1 MRILVV
7 EDEKDLNHIITKN
20 LEEEGYCVDA
30 CYDGPGAVAYMES
43 AQYDG
48 VILDVLLPK
57 KNGFDV
63 LKQVREKDIQV
74 PVLFLS
80 ACSDTE
86 DIVRGLDLGADDY
99 LTKPFVFSEL
109 LARIRVMTR
118 SKPQRRENIS
128 SCGNLIMN
136 HNTHSVSRQGKE
148 ILLSPKEFSILE
160 YMVRNPGVV
169 LTREQIAN
177 NIWSID
183 WDHSSNVIDV
193 YIRYL
198 RKKLDDG
205 YEEKMIQTIRGVGYM
220 LTCGE

>member
-118 SKPQRRENIS
+118 SKPPRRENIS
-128 SCGNLIMN
+128 RCGNLIMD

>member
-118 SKPQRRENIS
+118 SKTQRRENIS
-128 SCGNLIMN
+128 RCGNLIMD